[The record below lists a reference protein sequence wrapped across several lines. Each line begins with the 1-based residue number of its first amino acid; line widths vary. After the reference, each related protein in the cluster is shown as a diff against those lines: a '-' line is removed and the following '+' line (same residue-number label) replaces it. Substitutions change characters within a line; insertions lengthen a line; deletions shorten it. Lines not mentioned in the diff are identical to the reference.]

1 MKSLRGKLI
10 LETCIICVICLG
22 IASFMNYMST
32 SEELWDKERESA
44 QSLAEKS
51 ADKIELWIREQEIF
65 LDTVADTVGIEG
77 KTEQEPLLVYLTQL
91 LESYNEDNVLYDIY
105 YVSEDNQMTA
115 ASGYVPEP
123 GIDFTERAWYVGAA
137 RGNGV
142 YYAAPYRDA
151 DSGRMVITLARKV
164 MVNGEL
170 AGVLAEDIFID
181 TIVDMVNKCK
191 VPDNS
196 YAMLLDQNMGLV
208 VHPNEAYGYVNDEP
222 VAIDTLPGNPYG
234 EIISSLESGNLVG
247 ACEKDYDQV
256 GRMIFT
262 AKVPSCSWVL
272 AIAVDQKVLNADIMT
287 MVQGF
292 VVAVVISFVICLVI
306 VRITTSKIVMPL
318 KKLLKAVK
326 AKDISQQVE
335 VESRDE
341 IGRLS
346 KGFNDM
352 MGSIR
357 EIVEISGEAVD
368 NIRESSGI
376 LTDISDE
383 VVGSA
388 DRVKKEMEH
397 ISENVGMQNG
407 SVAQGR
413 MKLEQ
418 FQNQIDKF
426 QGQFQDVRNI
436 VGEVNAKIVD
446 STETAME
453 LETSANASMENMEK
467 LQTGIVALE
476 EKSQYITDIIS
487 TITRIS
493 SRTNMLAL
501 NASIEAASA
510 GEAGKGFAVVAEE
523 VRSLAEQTKHA
534 TENIR
539 QLIGEIQSQID
550 ETVTE
555 IGGVAEL
562 FSRNSRVTGKV
573 RAAFA
578 EIADSVADID
588 RRNMTLYDGLA
599 GFVAAKEDIT
609 GAFGSID
616 GGLDNCLT
624 YSGEAMQISTQQ
636 TESVSQLKDFAR
648 RLDGLAEALTDK
660 VNTFHI

>member
-1 MKSLRGKLI
+1 
-10 LETCIICVICLG
+10 
-22 IASFMNYMST
+22 
-32 SEELWDKERESA
+32 
-44 QSLAEKS
+44 
-51 ADKIELWIREQEIF
+51 
-65 LDTVADTVGIEG
+65 
-77 KTEQEPLLVYLTQL
+77 
-91 LESYNEDNVLYDIY
+91 
-105 YVSEDNQMTA
+105 
-115 ASGYVPEP
+115 
-123 GIDFTERAWYVGAA
+123 
-137 RGNGV
+137 
-142 YYAAPYRDA
+142 
-151 DSGRMVITLARKV
+151 
-164 MVNGEL
+164 
-170 AGVLAEDIFID
+170 
-181 TIVDMVNKCK
+181 
-191 VPDNS
+191 
-196 YAMLLDQNMGLV
+196 
-208 VHPNEAYGYVNDEP
+208 
-222 VAIDTLPGNPYG
+222 
-234 EIISSLESGNLVG
+234 
-247 ACEKDYDQV
+247 
-256 GRMIFT
+256 MIFT

-368 NIRESSGI
+368 NIRESSDI